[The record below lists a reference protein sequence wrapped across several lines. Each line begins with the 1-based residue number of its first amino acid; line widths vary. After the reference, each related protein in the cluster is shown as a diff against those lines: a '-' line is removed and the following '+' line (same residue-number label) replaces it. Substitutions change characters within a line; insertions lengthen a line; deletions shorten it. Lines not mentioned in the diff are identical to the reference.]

1 MTKLSIIIVNYN
13 VKHFIEQCL
22 ISVDNACAN
31 IKAEVF
37 VVDNNSVDGSCAMIK
52 ERFPQVKLIENKKNV
67 GFSSANNQ
75 AIKKASGEYI
85 LLLNP
90 DTVVEEDTFVKC
102 LQFMDSN
109 SDAGGLTVRMIDG
122 KGNFLPESKRALPT
136 PTVSFYKI
144 FGFTRL
150 FPRSK
155 RFARYYLGHL
165 SENET
170 NEIEILPGAFMF
182 LRKEA
187 LNKTG
192 LLDEDYFMYGEDID
206 LSYRIIQTGYKN
218 YYYPETTI
226 IHYKG
231 ESTKKGSLNY
241 VYVFY
246 KAMIIFAQKHFSHKN
261 AKAFSL
267 IINIAIYFRA
277 LLAIISRFI
286 KNAFLPVLDFTTIFL
301 AYYFIKPVWENYKF
315 RDGGQYPEEFLKFVI
330 PSYILIWIISIWLNG
345 GYSKQIRFIKI
356 LKGIGIGTIFI
367 LAIYALLPET
377 LRFSRVLIIAGATL
391 TIILSALNRFIVHFI
406 DFIPQKF
413 KRRKK
418 LRIVIVGYIE
428 EINRVKKIISEAEI
442 SPLIIGHVSPT
453 KEKEEK
459 YHIGSIN
466 QLEEMIKIHR
476 VDEIVF
482 CAKDIP
488 STQIISN
495 MLSLANYNLDY
506 KIAQPDT
513 FTVIGSNSIETVG
526 ELYSIEI
533 NSITNAKN
541 IRNKRLFDITA
552 SLLMLISSPLLL
564 LFFKI
569 PLNLIN
575 NSVNVLLGNK
585 TWIGYATKS
594 EVNIDQLPKIKEG
607 ILTPLNAGSQKELTD
622 SFIKNANLAYAKNYN
637 FWVDLNILLKGYK
650 QIGRKVEN

>member
-13 VKHFIEQCL
+13 VRHFLEQCL
-22 ISVDNACAN
+22 ISVYNASGN
-31 IKAEVF
+31 INTEIF

-52 ERFPQVKLIENKKNV
+52 ERFPQVNLIENKKNV

-75 AIKKASGEYI
+75 AIKKASGEFI

-90 DTVVEEDTFVKC
+90 DTVVEEDTFEKC

-122 KGNFLPESKRALPT
+122 KGKFLPESKRALPT
-136 PTVSFYKI
+136 PVVSFYKI
-144 FGFTRL
+144 FGFARL
-150 FPRSK
+150 FPKSK

-165 SENET
+165 SENDT
-170 NEIEILPGAFMF
+170 NEIEILPGAFML

-206 LSYRIIQTGYKN
+206 LSYRITQAGYKN
-218 YYYPETTI
+218 YYYPKTTI

-246 KAMIIFAQKHFSHKN
+246 KAMIIFAQKHFSQKN

-277 LLAIISRFI
+277 LLAIVSRFI
-286 KNAFLPVLDFTTIFL
+286 KNAFLPIIDFATIFL
-301 AYYFIKPVWENYKF
+301 AYYFIEPVWENYKF
-315 RDGGQYPEEFLKFVI
+315 QGSGQYPDEFLKFVV
-330 PSYILIWIISIWLNG
+330 PSYILIWIISIWFNG
-345 GYSKQIRFIKI
+345 GYAKYIRY
-356 LKGIGIGTIFI
+356 LKLLRGIGIGTVFI
-367 LAIYALLPET
+367 LAVYALLPES
-377 LRFSRVLIIAGATL
+377 LRFSRALIIAGAIL
-391 TIILSALNRFIVHFI
+391 TIVLSTFNRFIVHFI
-406 DFIPQKF
+406 SFIPQKF
-413 KRRKK
+413 KRRKR
-418 LRIVIVGYIE
+418 LRIIIAGFID
-428 EINRVKKIISEAEI
+428 EINRIKNIIDEAEI
-442 SPLIIGHVSPT
+442 SPLIVGYVSPT
-453 KEKEEK
+453 KEKEET

-466 QLEEMIKIHR
+466 QLEEIIKIHK

-488 STQIISN
+488 SNQIISN
-495 MLSLANYNLDY
+495 MLRLANYNLDY

-513 FTVIGSNSIETVG
+513 LTVIGSNSIETTG
-526 ELYSIEI
+526 ELYTVEI
-533 NSITNAKN
+533 NSISNAKN
-541 IRNKRLFDITA
+541 IRNKRLFDILS
-552 SLLMLISSPLLL
+552 SLLILLFSPLLL
-564 LFFKI
+564 FFFKI

-585 TWIGYATKS
+585 TWIGYATGS
-594 EVNIDQLPKIKEG
+594 EVNVDQLPKIKEG
-607 ILTPLNAGSQKELTD
+607 ILTPLNVGSQKELT
-622 SFIKNANLAYAKNYN
+622 SSSIKNANLAYAKNYS
-637 FWVDLNILLKGYK
+637 FLVDLNILLKGFK
-650 QIGRKVEN
+650 QIGRKVKN

>member
-22 ISVDNACAN
+22 ISVYNACAN
-31 IKAEVF
+31 IEAEVF

-67 GFSSANNQ
+67 GFSTANNQ

-90 DTVVEEDTFVKC
+90 DTVVEENTFVKC

-136 PTVSFYKI
+136 PIVSFYKI
-144 FGFTRL
+144 FGFTKI
-150 FPRSK
+150 FPKSK
-155 RFARYYLGHL
+155 RFAKYYLGHL
-165 SENET
+165 NENDT
-170 NEIEILPGAFMF
+170 NEIEILPGAFML

-187 LNKTG
+187 VDTAG

-206 LSYRIIQTGYKN
+206 LSYRIKKAGYKN

-246 KAMIIFAQKHFSHKN
+246 KAMIIFAQKQFSHKN

-267 IINIAIYFRA
+267 IINTAIYFRA
-277 LLAIISRFI
+277 LLAVFSRFI
-286 KNAFLPVLDFTTIFL
+286 KNAFLPVVDFTTLFL
-301 AYYFIKPVWENYKF
+301 AYYLIEPVWENYKF
-315 RDGGQYPEEFLKFVI
+315 QGTGQYPDEFLKYVV
-330 PSYILIWIISIWLNG
+330 PSYILIWLISIWFNG
-345 GYSKQIRFIKI
+345 GYSKHIRFFK
-356 LKGIGIGTIFI
+356 LLRGIGIGTVFI
-367 LAIYALLPET
+367 LAVYALLPET
-377 LRFSRVLIIAGATL
+377 LRFSRALIIAGTIL
-391 TIILSALNRFIVHFI
+391 TIILSTFNRFLVHYI
-406 DFIPQKF
+406 QFIPQKF
-413 KRRKK
+413 KRRRR
-418 LRIVIVGYIE
+418 LRIIIIGYIE
-428 EINRVKKIISEAEI
+428 EINRIKNIIDEAEE
-442 SPLIIGHVSPT
+442 SPLIVGYVSPT

-459 YHIGSIN
+459 YHLGSVS
-466 QLEEMIKIHR
+466 QLEEIIKIHK
-476 VDEIVF
+476 VDEVVF
-482 CAKDIP
+482 CAKDLP
-488 STQIISN
+488 SNQIIST
-495 MLSLANYNLDY
+495 MLRLANYNLDY

-513 FTVIGSNSIETVG
+513 LTVIGSNSIETTG
-526 ELYSIEI
+526 ELYTVEI
-533 NSITNAKN
+533 NSISNAKN
-541 IRNKRLFDITA
+541 IRNKRLFDIVL
-552 SLLMLISSPLLL
+552 SLLILLFSPLIL

-585 TWIGYATKS
+585 TWIGYATGN
-594 EVNIDQLPKIKEG
+594 EVNVDQLPKIKEG
-607 ILTPLNAGSQKELTD
+607 ILTPLNAGSKKELTN
-622 SFIKNANLAYAKNYN
+622 SIIKNANLAYAKNYS
-637 FWVDLNILLKGYK
+637 FWVDLNILLKGFE
-650 QIGRKVEN
+650 QIGRKVKN

>member
-13 VKHFIEQCL
+13 VRHFLEQCL
-22 ISVDNACAN
+22 ISVFNASGN
-31 IKAEVF
+31 INTEVF

-52 ERFPQVKLIENKKNV
+52 ERFPQVTLIENKKNV

-75 AIKKASGEYI
+75 AIQKASGEYI

-90 DTVVEEDTFVKC
+90 DTVVEENTFEKC

-136 PTVSFYKI
+136 PIVSFYKI
-144 FGFTRL
+144 FGFARL
-150 FPRSK
+150 FPKSK
-155 RFARYYLGHL
+155 RYAKYYLGHL
-165 SENET
+165 SENDT

-182 LRKEA
+182 LRKET
-187 LNKTG
+187 LVKIG

-206 LSYRIIQTGYKN
+206 LSYRIKQAGYKN
-218 YYYPETTI
+218 YYYPESTI

-246 KAMIIFAQKHFSHKN
+246 KAMIIFAQKHFSQKN

-277 LLAIISRFI
+277 LLAIVSRFI
-286 KNAFLPVLDFTTIFL
+286 KNAFLPIVDFVTIFL
-301 AYYFIKPVWENYKF
+301 AYFFIEPVWENYKF
-315 RDGGQYPEEFLKFVI
+315 QGSGQYPDEFLKYVV
-330 PSYILIWIISIWLNG
+330 PSYILIWIISIWFNG
-345 GYSKQIRFIKI
+345 GYSKHIRF
-356 LKGIGIGTIFI
+356 LKLLRGIGVGTIFI
-367 LAIYALLPET
+367 LAVYALLPET
-377 LRFSRVLIIAGATL
+377 LRFSRALIIAGAFL
-391 TIILSALNRFIVHFI
+391 TIILSTLNRFIVHFI
-406 DFIPQKF
+406 HFIPQKF
-413 KRRKK
+413 KPRRR
-418 LRIVIVGYIE
+418 LRIIIVGFTDEINRIKKIIDEAEVSPLIVGY
-428 EINRVKKIISEAEI
+428 
-442 SPLIIGHVSPT
+442 VSPNNQ
-453 KEKEEK
+453 KEQK

-466 QLEEMIKIHR
+466 QLEEMIKIHK

-488 STQIISN
+488 SNQIISN
-495 MLSLANYNLDY
+495 MLRLANYNLDY

-513 FTVIGSNSIETVG
+513 LTVIGSNSIETTG
-526 ELYSIEI
+526 ELYTVEI
-533 NSITNAKN
+533 NSITNTKN
-541 IRNKRLFDITA
+541 IRNKRLFDIIT
-552 SLLMLISSPLLL
+552 SLLILIFSPLIL

-585 TWIGYATKS
+585 TWIGYATGS
-594 EVNIDQLPKIKEG
+594 AVNAVQLPKIKGG
-607 ILTPLNAGSQKELTD
+607 ILTPLVAGSKKELTD
-622 SFIKNANLAYAKNYN
+622 SFIKNANLAYAKNYS
-637 FWVDLNILLKGYK
+637 FWVDLNILLKGFK
-650 QIGRKVEN
+650 QIGRKVKN